1 MMGKNSDT
9 ESISHELGTHWESMH
24 NAYKPYQCGVVLNPV
39 IQSCLEMHHEQGARL
54 SEVER
59 VELMGHPMLRQRTD
73 RPTPASGREAQ
84 VSAQHGDG
92 VSVALPQAKALS
104 LRTYFTEDD
113 SYTVESV
120 QVTLLM
126 RNGSNLSRSIA
137 QARGSL
143 S

>member
-1 MMGKNSDT
+1 MAMALARGKAGLDEFSD
-9 ESISHELGTHWESMH
+9 
-24 NAYKPYQCGVVLNPV
+24 V
-39 IQSCLEMHHEQGARL
+39 I
-54 SEVER
+54 
-59 VELMGHPMLRQRTD
+59 
-73 RPTPASGREAQ
+73 
-84 VSAQHGDG
+84 
-92 VSVALPQAKALS
+92 VALPQAKALS